1 MLIHFDKMHERD
13 RHTDTH
19 ARTHTQTPHD
29 GEGRACRASRGNKVW
44 HCLPKSPFSTSL
56 CTVVWLLVVWSL
68 RPSIKS
74 AVVSLVVLSYV
85 TSLTQLNALQG
96 LLSIHAFSCPVISC
110 PALLRPDILSCD
122 LVCQFHFMSCISMH
136 CIFSAP
142 VSRDVLLH
150 TIRLNNMTYHYQVR
164 FTLLNST
171 VSALTLYSP
180 H

>member
-1 MLIHFDKMHERD
+1 MHERD

>member
-1 MLIHFDKMHERD
+1 MVKKMLKICWFILTKCTNVTDTQ
-13 RHTDTH
+13 TDTH

-110 PALLRPDILSCD
+110 PALLRPDIVLRFG
-122 LVCQFHFMSCISMH
+122 LPISF
-136 CIFSAP
+136 CPAFPCTAFSALP
-142 VSRDVLLH
+142 SHV
-150 TIRLNNMTYHYQVR
+150 MFYC
-164 FTLLNST
+164 
-171 VSALTLYSP
+171 TLYAWTIWHITIKSVL
-180 H
+180 HF